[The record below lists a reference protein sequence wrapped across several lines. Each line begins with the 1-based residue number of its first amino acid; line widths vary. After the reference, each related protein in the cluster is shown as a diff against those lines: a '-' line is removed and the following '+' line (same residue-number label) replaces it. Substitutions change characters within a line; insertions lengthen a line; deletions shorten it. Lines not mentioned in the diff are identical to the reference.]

1 MARILVV
8 DDSLMIRRTLKIIFE
23 RAGHVVVAES
33 ANGEQ
38 ALAHYAQFS
47 PDLVT
52 LDITMP
58 GLNGIETLKKILTHD
73 PDANVVMVSAMGQ
86 KHMVFDALQA
96 GAKNYMLKPL
106 NEESLLSV
114 VSLVLA
120 NSHTSSVST
129 AAAQ

>member
-8 DDSLMIRRTLKIIFE
+8 DDSLMIRRTLRIIFE

-58 GLNGIETLKKILTHD
+58 GLNGIETLKKILASD
-73 PDANVVMVSAMGQ
+73 PGACVVMVSALGQ

-96 GAKNYMLKPL
+96 GAKNYILKPL
-106 NEESLLSV
+106 NEERLLSV
-114 VSLVLA
+114 ISLVLE
-120 NSHTSSVST
+120 NSQTPLMPTT
-129 AAAQ
+129 AAQ

>member
-8 DDSLMIRRTLKIIFE
+8 DDSLMIRKTLRIVFE

-38 ALAHYAQFS
+38 AIAHYTQFH

-58 GLNGIETLKKILTHD
+58 GLNGIETLKRILASD
-73 PDANVVMVSAMGQ
+73 PNANVVMVSALGQ

-106 NEESLLSV
+106 NEEKLLAV
-114 VSLVLA
+114 VSLVLENRQDSA
-120 NSHTSSVST
+120 APT
-129 AAAQ
+129 AVAQ